1 MNISSNDEI
10 FDPKNRRQNLSS
22 SFNTRDRV
30 YSMDLITHSSQN
42 SCSTAINFKWMLHQ
56 GLMEHRKEIL
66 RYFAKRGISVIFFQR
81 RNMLHRLVSILAN
94 SFDKHVKLLNDM
106 HVSHVHS
113 PEEVYNTFMFS
124 VRHLIIIK
132 SGTIMDE
139 SVAIFLNKSRFVVI
153 ECPSPRFKKMMFG
166 VASLS
171 SVTNHASNYGPY
183 TAEALVLA
191 SSNLHEKPL
200 HLSCGLLV
208 SKDKF
213 IQPLR
218 RRKRALPLSYIVSA
232 TRNGND
238 EPESSVGAYAADD
251 QSHIISESSRNSTE
265 NDSEKGNLLDKLKA
279 VHMHALA
286 MEQWNA
292 SRLKLCHRRHA
303 VSAANLIHYLAL
315 KSLDVDQ
322 LKDEVSS
329 VGLLNLE
336 TINPYVIAGIQLLEN
351 LKSKSSENFN
361 NQLTAS
367 MMRKRVNSN
376 RDFLMGPV
384 EDKRSH
390 IMVTVGEEAIT
401 NETFINDILKA
412 GTTVV
417 RINCAHGDPSVWSE
431 TIRRVKINSQMLEK
445 PCRILMDLAGPKLR
459 TGRMKSGPCVMKIS
473 PKKNASGN
481 VINAAQVWVAQ
492 KGAGS
497 PPAHVSPDVVMY
509 VDGQQFLEKLQVGD
523 TLRFRDAR
531 GKQRSLKIS
540 KKFPVFSGVGFMA
553 DCTNTAYVENGT
565 KLKGNKKRALFGSV
579 VDVPP
584 TETFVRLRVGD
595 LLVITRDDFEQP
607 QLTSS
612 MVGNGSP
619 RVTCS
624 SGYLFDSVKP
634 GEPIAFDDGKIW
646 GVIKGTSISE
656 IVVSITRAGPRGT
669 KLGPQKSINIPESK
683 IQYEGL
689 TSKDIIDLDF
699 VGAHADIVGI
709 SFVRDVD
716 DIILVGQEV
725 KKRKL
730 DGLGIVL
737 KIETKDGLKNL
748 PLLLLEAMKLSNP
761 LGVMIARGDLAV
773 ECGWEMMGDIQEEIL
788 SICSAAHVPVIW
800 ATQVLESLVKTG
812 LPTRP
817 EITDVAC
824 GARASCIMLNKGKHI
839 LEAIAT
845 LDTILKGSCAKK
857 FK

>member
-1 MNISSNDEI
+1 MG
-10 FDPKNRRQNLSS
+10 
-22 SFNTRDRV
+22 
-30 YSMDLITHSSQN
+30 
-42 SCSTAINFKWMLHQ
+42 C
-56 GLMEHRKEIL
+56 
-66 RYFAKRGISVIFFQR
+66 KRNVLF
-81 RNMLHRLVSILAN
+81 
-94 SFDKHVKLLNDM
+94 
-106 HVSHVHS
+106 
-113 PEEVYNTFMFS
+113 
-124 VRHLIIIK
+124 
-132 SGTIMDE
+132 
-139 SVAIFLNKSRFVVI
+139 
-153 ECPSPRFKKMMFG
+153 PSPRFKKMMFG

-213 IQPLR
+213 IQPPR
-218 RRKRALPLSYIVSA
+218 RRKGSYIVSA

-251 QSHIISESSRNSTE
+251 QSLIISESSRNSTE
-265 NDSEKGNLLDKLKA
+265 NDSEKEIIASSVDLDDNHLQHAQNQILGNQGNLLDKLKA

-292 SRLKLCHRRHA
+292 SRLKLCHGRHA

-322 LKDEVSS
+322 LKDELSS

-336 TINPYVIAGIQLLEN
+336 TINPYVIAGLSTGIQLLEN
-351 LKSKSSENFN
+351 LKS

-376 RDFLMGPV
+376 RDLLIGPV

-431 TIRRVKINSQMLEK
+431 TIRKVKINSQMLEK

-459 TGRMKSGPCVMKIS
+459 TGRMKSGPCVIKIS

-481 VINAAQVWVAQ
+481 LINAAQVWVAQ

-497 PPAHVSPDVVMY
+497 PPAHVSPDVVLY

-540 KKFPVFSGVGFMA
+540 NKFPVFSGVGFMA

-565 KLKGNKKRALFGSV
+565 KLYIKLKGNKKRSLFGSV

-595 LLVITRDDFEQP
+595 LLVISRDSSEDFEQTK
-607 QLTSS
+607 LTSS
-612 MVGNGSP
+612 MVGSGSP

-669 KLGPQKSINIPESK
+669 KLGPEKSINIPESK

-716 DIILVGQEV
+716 DVILVGQEL

-730 DGLGIVL
+730 DRLGIVL

-812 LPTRP
+812 VPTRA

-857 FK
+857 NVMSSACLLDFDSQKSCISLCWIHSIDATSCFT

>member
-1 MNISSNDEI
+1 
-10 FDPKNRRQNLSS
+10 
-22 SFNTRDRV
+22 
-30 YSMDLITHSSQN
+30 
-42 SCSTAINFKWMLHQ
+42 
-56 GLMEHRKEIL
+56 
-66 RYFAKRGISVIFFQR
+66 
-81 RNMLHRLVSILAN
+81 
-94 SFDKHVKLLNDM
+94 
-106 HVSHVHS
+106 
-113 PEEVYNTFMFS
+113 
-124 VRHLIIIK
+124 
-132 SGTIMDE
+132 
-139 SVAIFLNKSRFVVI
+139 
-153 ECPSPRFKKMMFG
+153 MMFG

-251 QSHIISESSRNSTE
+251 QSLIISESSRKSTEE
-265 NDSEKGNLLDKLKA
+265 NDSEKEIIASSVYLDDNHLQHAQILGNQGNLLDKLKA

-322 LKDEVSS
+322 LKDELSS

-336 TINPYVIAGIQLLEN
+336 TINPYVIAGLSTGIQLLEN

-376 RDFLMGPV
+376 RDFLIGPV

-390 IMVTVGEEAIT
+390 IMVTLGEEAIT
-401 NETFINDILKA
+401 NETFITDILKA
-412 GTTVV
+412 GTTAV

-509 VDGQQFLEKLQVGD
+509 VDGQQLLEKLQVGD

-553 DCTNTAYVENGT
+553 GCTNTAYVENGT
-565 KLKGNKKRALFGSV
+565 KLYIKLKGNKKRSLFGSV

-595 LLVITRDDFEQP
+595 LLVITRDDFEQQP

-612 MVGNGSP
+612 VVGSGSP

-669 KLGPQKSINIPESK
+669 KLGPEKSINIPESK

-689 TSKDIIDLDF
+689 TCKDIVDLDF
-699 VGAHADIVGI
+699 VGAHADIVGV

-716 DIILVGQEV
+716 DIILLGKEV

-812 LPTRP
+812 VPTRA

-824 GARASCIMLNKGKHI
+824 GARATCIMLNKGKHI

-857 FK
+857 NVLSSACLLDCDSQKSCISLCWIHSIDATSCFA